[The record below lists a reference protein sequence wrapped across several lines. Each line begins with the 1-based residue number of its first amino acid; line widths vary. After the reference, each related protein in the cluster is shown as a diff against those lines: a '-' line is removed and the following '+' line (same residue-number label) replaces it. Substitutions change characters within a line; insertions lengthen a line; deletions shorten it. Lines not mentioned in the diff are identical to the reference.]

1 MLWSGSREHLLHAPT
16 SQIRAANL
24 ESVKRTTIFGI
35 SFWALFLASAALS
48 ARYRWLDTAW
58 LFACILFGIIA
69 SVFSVGEMFR
79 NHRVSGEYIYY
90 RGVPR
95 WMRRFLVDD
104 E

>member
-1 MLWSGSREHLLHAPT
+1 M
-16 SQIRAANL
+16 
-24 ESVKRTTIFGI
+24 KRTTIFGI

-69 SVFSVGEMFR
+69 SVFSIVEMFR

-104 E
+104 EQYSKDLERRNIADAKRARSSPR